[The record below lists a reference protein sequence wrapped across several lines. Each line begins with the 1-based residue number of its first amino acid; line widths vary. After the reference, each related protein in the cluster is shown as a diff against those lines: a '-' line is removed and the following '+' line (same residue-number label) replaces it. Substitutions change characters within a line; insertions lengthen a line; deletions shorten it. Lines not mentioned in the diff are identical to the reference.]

1 MRMQDSLLAAD
12 RALPGRIGYL
22 QNHYERF
29 RFWSTTFPRLDL
41 ARQEVAVDETM
52 RQEKIFLLETE
63 SQFSELS
70 E

>member
-1 MRMQDSLLAAD
+1 MQDSLLAAD
-12 RALPGRIGYL
+12 QALPGRIGYL

-29 RFWSTTFPRLDL
+29 LFRFTFPRLDL